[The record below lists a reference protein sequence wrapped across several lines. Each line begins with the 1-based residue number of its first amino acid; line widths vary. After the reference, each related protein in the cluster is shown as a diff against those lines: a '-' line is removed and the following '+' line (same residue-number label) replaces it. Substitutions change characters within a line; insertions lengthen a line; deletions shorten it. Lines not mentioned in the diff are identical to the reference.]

1 MSGHSKWSSIKHKK
15 ARTDAT
21 RGKIFTRL
29 IKEITVAARFGGG
42 DESSNPRLRSAIAAA
57 KAANMPSANIE
68 RGVKRGTGELP
79 GVTYEEITYEGY
91 SPGGA
96 ALMIEV
102 LTDNKNRTVADVRHL
117 FSKHNGNLGESG
129 SVSWIFEKKGVIQ
142 LKRENTDEDDLMLTA
157 LDAGAEDIKDFEDI
171 YEVLTPPE
179 NFDVV
184 RDALLAAGYKLE
196 SADLTK
202 YPKNLVK
209 IEGKQAIQLLKLMDA
224 LDEHEDTQNIYSNF
238 DIDLKVIE
246 NMEQN

>member
-1 MSGHSKWSSIKHKK
+1 MS
-15 ARTDAT
+15 
-21 RGKIFTRL
+21 
-29 IKEITVAARFGGG
+29 
-42 DESSNPRLRSAIAAA
+42 
-57 KAANMPSANIE
+57 
-68 RGVKRGTGELP
+68 
-79 GVTYEEITYEGY
+79 
-91 SPGGA
+91 
-96 ALMIEV
+96 
-102 LTDNKNRTVADVRHL
+102 
-117 FSKHNGNLGESG
+117 
-129 SVSWIFEKKGVIQ
+129 
-142 LKRENTDEDDLMLTA
+142 TA

-184 RDALLAAGYKLE
+184 REALLAAGYKLE